1 MKRFCVY
8 MVVGILICSG
18 KSIAQVESTPFQLFP
33 IGSQSL
39 NVSTS
44 FTSNIIFPFPLKGV
58 DKGTR
63 DIIIQKAKG
72 VENILQIKASKG
84 PFSQTNLSVVTSD
97 GKFYSF
103 IVGYS
108 AHPTDLNFLVG
119 GVDSAHKPVVDLSD
133 GGLNAKAISDA
144 RQAVLNAAPYLGKRS
159 ETERV
164 DLELTGIY
172 LTAGKLFFV
181 LRFTNVSMVPFTAS
195 YIRFYVKDQHLA
207 KRTAFQEQELTP
219 VMEDSLPSVKGGEER
234 IAIVAFDAFSIP
246 EKKLL
251 QIEAGDADGGRVVQ
265 LSINSKILLKA
276 HVIK

>member
-1 MKRFCVY
+1 MKRFCVF
-8 MVVGILICSG
+8 VVIGILIVSG
-18 KSIAQVESTPFQLFP
+18 KSFAQGGCSPFQLFP

-39 NVSTS
+39 NVSSS

-84 PFSQTNLSVVTSD
+84 PFAETNLSVITSD

-108 AHPTDLNFLVG
+108 AHPNNLNFLVG
-119 GVDSAHKPVVDLSD
+119 YIDSTHKLVADLSD
-133 GGLNAKAISDA
+133 GGLNAKTMSDA
-144 RQAVLNAAPYLGKRS
+144 RQLVLSAPPFIGKRS

-164 DLELTGIY
+164 SLELSGIY

-181 LRFTNVSMVPFTAS
+181 LRFTNLSMVPYNAS
-195 YIRFYVKDQHLA
+195 YIRFYIKDQHLA
-207 KRTAFQEQELTP
+207 KRTAFQEQELVP
-219 VMEDSLPSVKGGEER
+219 VMEDALPAVKGGEQRTEV
-234 IAIVAFDAFSIP
+234 VAFDAFSIP
-246 EKKLL
+246 DKKLL

-265 LSINSKILLKA
+265 LSIKSKILLKA
-276 HVIK
+276 RAIK